1 MSGVIETVRP
11 LLLAD
16 SAVAAIVA
24 ARIYPLTVPQG
35 SATPYV
41 VLTTVSDAPVNS
53 FSGSADSRLRF
64 ARLQVDT
71 YAASTATE
79 DGLALAHDV
88 DDAINLVLANLLS
101 SYLAGQRENSEEL
114 FDDATGYYRVSS
126 DYWISL

>member
-16 SAVAAIVA
+16 ATVAGLVST
-24 ARIYPLTVPQG
+24 RVYPLTVPQG

-41 VLTTVSDAPVNS
+41 VLTTVSDVPANS
-53 FSGSADSRLRF
+53 LSGSADSRLRF

-71 YAASTATE
+71 YAASTDTE

-88 DDAINLVLANLLS
+88 DDAINLVLANLTSPFL
-101 SYLAGQRENSEEL
+101 YGQRENSMEL
-114 FDDATGYYRVSS
+114 FDDEMGLYRVSS
-126 DYWISL
+126 DYRISL